1 MGDPSRPRSAPVS
14 PRGRSFTPDSY
25 DFDGYAVRGLSHV
38 LRAAEQQRKS
48 QLRRLQHLKLTAE
61 KEASK
66 QRQAEIMEAMEQR
79 KQELIALDRKY
90 RDENL
95 AVSKA
100 EAEAKRQQ
108 TLYNSAV
115 IQEHKRRQA
124 EHKVLQVEEQAA
136 KHNFDKERDA
146 ALRREYAT
154 ERESYRQTVLRR
166 NQLLEE
172 QKRQEALMKG
182 AQLEEQLRRRA
193 KEQAI
198 EERIKAEEQER
209 AEQHRRWV
217 LERGEMEADLKREQ
231 RLRAQAE
238 KHYVASRNQAELE
251 MEAAQRKEALRQ
263 LDEQRKAKAAHAAH
277 LEELAREHAGRRYV
291 DKVSRVDQIEAER
304 AQVLDTMTRLRQEM
318 SMQEEAFRQT
328 LEQMKIHNKYNSH
341 SLMDFSRSMTDVSR
355 YLSPGGASP
364 ATSRGR
370 RAGHRPQ
377 SAPLRKSYNS
387 SAPPSRRSSVHFSP
401 GSQRSSAGVPDS
413 SVSPRAKLNFAAEM
427 AGGGVK
433 GKQRDIA
440 EWSPEAE
447 IPEKIS
453 RSALGHSQSWKE
465 VKRVSSPAKQ
475 RTASH
480 KGLESRRATAPNN
493 PSPNSTDSPALR
505 KLSERQLELKQ
516 LIEQEQSK
524 EQARQ
529 ALLRQVTDAGEKQ
542 RLIKIF
548 TAERE
553 RAKERIL
560 SLSRGPTSN

>member
-1 MGDPSRPRSAPVS
+1 
-14 PRGRSFTPDSY
+14 
-25 DFDGYAVRGLSHV
+25 
-38 LRAAEQQRKS
+38 
-48 QLRRLQHLKLTAE
+48 
-61 KEASK
+61 
-66 QRQAEIMEAMEQR
+66 
-79 KQELIALDRKY
+79 
-90 RDENL
+90 
-95 AVSKA
+95 
-100 EAEAKRQQ
+100 
-108 TLYNSAV
+108 
-115 IQEHKRRQA
+115 
-124 EHKVLQVEEQAA
+124 
-136 KHNFDKERDA
+136 
-146 ALRREYAT
+146 
-154 ERESYRQTVLRR
+154 
-166 NQLLEE
+166 
-172 QKRQEALMKG
+172 
-182 AQLEEQLRRRA
+182 
-193 KEQAI
+193 
-198 EERIKAEEQER
+198 
-209 AEQHRRWV
+209 
-217 LERGEMEADLKREQ
+217 MEADLKREQ

-401 GSQRSSAGVPDS
+401 GSQRSSVTSLRGRSPGPRAQSTAETRRSTSGSKRSAAADSPNLSPRPANAASTRGKQQAGVPDS
-413 SVSPRAKLNFAAEM
+413 SVSPRAKLIFAAEM

-433 GKQRDIA
+433 GKQRDTA

-447 IPEKIS
+447 IPERIS